1 MNCKNL
7 GYFMSVLRQS
17 PAAKAEM
24 HGDTEDSEIHGNVK
38 FYKTD
43 KGTLVLSEIF
53 GLPEKTGGN
62 SVFGFHIH
70 EGKNCGLAHD
80 SHEQFSAA
88 LGHYNPTGAQH
99 PYHAGDMPPLFSNSG
114 YAFSAVLLDKFEPK
128 DIIGKTVIIH
138 SSPDDFTTQPS
149 GNSGTKI
156 ACGVID
162 SCNRVGRKCK

>member
-1 MNCKNL
+1 MNCKNS
-7 GYFMSVLRQS
+7 GYFISVLRHS

-24 HGDTEDSEIHGNVK
+24 QGGAENREIHGNVK

-53 GLPEKTGGN
+53 GLPENAGGN

-70 EGKNCGLAHD
+70 EGENCGFAHD
-80 SHEQFSAA
+80 SKEQFSEA

-114 YAFSAVLLDKFEPK
+114 YAFSTVLLDKFEPK

-149 GNSGTKI
+149 GNSGMKI
-156 ACGVID
+156 ACGVIN
-162 SCNRVGRKCK
+162 SCNRVDRKCK